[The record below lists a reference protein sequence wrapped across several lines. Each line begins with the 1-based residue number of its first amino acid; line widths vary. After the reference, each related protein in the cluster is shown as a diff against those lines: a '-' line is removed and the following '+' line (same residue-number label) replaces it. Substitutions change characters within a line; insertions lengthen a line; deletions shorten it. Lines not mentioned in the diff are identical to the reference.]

1 MSPVEALRRP
11 LQEDLSGFVDLLR
24 RLQVPHR
31 VSEERGAQVLWVP
44 SQPLAEQV
52 RALYLSYPQG
62 AAEEQIPTPARP
74 SRPGLVVQLRV
85 SWMTTLVLLLT
96 LVVAGVTLLGDNF
109 AALRWLTFQE
119 FQIQGEYLYFQPWT
133 ASLAAGQWWR
143 LWSPALLHFGVLHLA
158 MNSLWIW
165 ELGRRVEWRQGG
177 LVLLMLVLSY
187 SLVSNIGQY
196 VWSGPSLFGGLSGVL
211 YGLLGHCWIYQKLA
225 PNPLYRLPPGV
236 VGMMLIWLLVCMTGI
251 FELVQLATIA
261 NAAHVAGLLAGCCT
275 GLLGGALARS
285 RQ

>member
-1 MSPVEALRRP
+1 MSAVLAMRLPVEQDLAAFVQL
-11 LQEDLSGFVDLLR
+11 LQ
-24 RLQVPHR
+24 RLQLPHR
-31 VSEERGAQVLWVP
+31 VTEEAGEQLLWVP
-44 SQPLAEQV
+44 DEAMAEQV
-52 RALYLSYPQG
+52 RRLFERYPQG
-62 AAEEQIPTPARP
+62 AELPAAP
-74 SRPGLVVQLRV
+74 VAAGRPGFWRTLRAAPL
-85 SWMTTLVLLLT
+85 TLVLL
-96 LVVAGVTLLGDNF
+96 AVTLLV
-109 AALRWLTFQE
+109 ALLSWGGENLAVVRWLSFMDFRVEGQ
-119 FQIQGEYLYFQPWT
+119 YLLFVPLSD
-133 ASLAAGQWWR
+133 SLAGGQWWR

-225 PNPLYRLPPGV
+225 PNPFYRLPPGV

-251 FELVQLATIA
+251 FELVQLAAIA
-261 NAAHVAGLLAGCCT
+261 NAAHVAGLLAGCGT

>member
-1 MSPVEALRRP
+1 MSAVLAMRLPVEQDLAAFVQL
-11 LQEDLSGFVDLLR
+11 LQ
-24 RLQVPHR
+24 RLQLPHR
-31 VSEERGAQVLWVP
+31 VTEEAGEQLLWVP
-44 SQPLAEQV
+44 DEAVAEQV
-52 RALYLSYPQG
+52 RGLFERYPQG
-62 AAEEQIPTPARP
+62 AELPAVP
-74 SRPGLVVQLRV
+74 VISGRPGFWRTLRAAPL
-85 SWMTTLVLLLT
+85 TLLL
-96 LVVAGVTLLGDNF
+96 LAATLLV
-109 AALRWLTFQE
+109 ALLSWGGENLAVVHWLSFMDFRVQR
-119 FQIQGEYLYFQPWT
+119 QYLLFVPLSD
-133 ASLAAGQWWR
+133 SLAAGQWWR

>member
-1 MSPVEALRRP
+1 MSAVLAMRLPVEQDLAAFVQL
-11 LQEDLSGFVDLLR
+11 LQRMQL
-24 RLQVPHR
+24 PHR
-31 VSEERGAQVLWVP
+31 VTEEAGEQLLWVP
-44 SQPLAEQV
+44 DEAVAEQV
-52 RALYLSYPQG
+52 RDLFQRYPQG
-62 AAEEQIPTPARP
+62 AELPAAPVSAARP
-74 SRPGLVVQLRV
+74 GFWRTLRAAPL
-85 SWMTTLVLLLT
+85 TLLL
-96 LVVAGVTLLGDNF
+96 LAATLLV
-109 AALRWLTFQE
+109 ALLSWGGENLAVVHWLSFMD
-119 FQIQGEYLYFQPWT
+119 FRVQGQYLLFVPLSD
-133 ASLAAGQWWR
+133 SLAAGQWWR

-165 ELGRRVEWRQGG
+165 ELGRRIEWRQGG

-225 PNPLYRLPPGV
+225 PNPFYRLPPGV

-251 FELVQLATIA
+251 FELVQLAAIA
-261 NAAHVAGLLAGCCT
+261 NAAHVAGLLAGCGT

>member
-1 MSPVEALRRP
+1 MSAVLAMRLPVEQDLAAFVQL
-11 LQEDLSGFVDLLR
+11 LQ
-24 RLQVPHR
+24 RLQLPHR
-31 VSEERGAQVLWVP
+31 VTEEAGEQLLWVTDEAV
-44 SQPLAEQV
+44 AEQV
-52 RALYLSYPQG
+52 RSLYQRYPQG
-62 AAEEQIPTPARP
+62 AELPAVP
-74 SRPGLVVQLRV
+74 VAAGRPGFWQTLRAAPL
-85 SWMTTLVLLLT
+85 TLVLL
-96 LVVAGVTLLGDNF
+96 AATLLVALLSWGGENLAVVHWLNF
-109 AALRWLTFQE
+109 MDFRV
-119 FQIQGEYLYFQPWT
+119 QGQYLLFVPLSD
-133 ASLAAGQWWR
+133 SLAAGQWWR

-165 ELGRRVEWRQGG
+165 ELGRRIEWRQGG

-225 PNPLYRLPPGV
+225 PNPFYHLPPGV

-251 FELVQLATIA
+251 FELVQLAAIA
-261 NAAHVAGLLAGCCT
+261 NAAHVAGLLAGCGT

>member
-1 MSPVEALRRP
+1 MSAVLAMRLPVEQDLAAFVQL
-11 LQEDLSGFVDLLR
+11 LQ
-24 RLQVPHR
+24 RLQLPHR
-31 VSEERGAQVLWVP
+31 VTEEAGEQLLWVP
-44 SQPLAEQV
+44 DETVAEQV
-52 RALYLSYPQG
+52 RALFQRYPQG
-62 AAEEQIPTPARP
+62 AELPAVP
-74 SRPGLVVQLRV
+74 VVSGRPGFWRTLRAAPL
-85 SWMTTLVLLLT
+85 TLVLL
-96 LVVAGVTLLGDNF
+96 AATLLV
-109 AALRWLTFQE
+109 ALLSWGGENLAVVHWLSFMD
-119 FQIQGEYLYFQPWT
+119 FRVQGQYLLFVPLSD
-133 ASLAAGQWWR
+133 SLAAGQWWR

>member
-1 MSPVEALRRP
+1 MSVVLAMRLPVEQDLAAFVQL
-11 LQEDLSGFVDLLR
+11 LQ
-24 RLQVPHR
+24 RLQLPHR
-31 VSEERGAQVLWVP
+31 VTEEAGEQLLWVP
-44 SQPLAEQV
+44 DEAVAEQV
-52 RALYLSYPQG
+52 RSLYQRYPQG
-62 AAEEQIPTPARP
+62 AELPAVP
-74 SRPGLVVQLRV
+74 VAAGRPGFWRTLRAAPL
-85 SWMTTLVLLLT
+85 TLVLL
-96 LVVAGVTLLGDNF
+96 AATLLV
-109 AALRWLTFQE
+109 ALLSWGGENLAVVHWLSFMD
-119 FQIQGEYLYFQPWT
+119 FRVQGQYLLFVPLSD
-133 ASLAAGQWWR
+133 SLAAGQWWR

-165 ELGRRVEWRQGG
+165 ELGRRIEWRQGG

-187 SLVSNIGQY
+187 SLVSNVGQY

-225 PNPLYRLPPGV
+225 PNPFYRLPPGV

-251 FELVQLATIA
+251 FELVQLAAIA
-261 NAAHVAGLLAGCCT
+261 NAAHVAGLLAGCGT

>member
-1 MSPVEALRRP
+1 MSAVLAMRLSVEQDLAAFVQL
-11 LQEDLSGFVDLLR
+11 LQ
-24 RLQVPHR
+24 RLQLPHR
-31 VSEERGAQVLWVP
+31 VTEEAGEQLLWVP
-44 SQPLAEQV
+44 DEAMAEQV
-52 RALYLSYPQG
+52 RRLFERYPQG
-62 AAEEQIPTPARP
+62 AELPAAP
-74 SRPGLVVQLRV
+74 VAAGRPGFWRTLRAAPL
-85 SWMTTLVLLLT
+85 TLVLL
-96 LVVAGVTLLGDNF
+96 AVTLLV
-109 AALRWLTFQE
+109 ALLSWGGENLAVVRWLSFMDFRVEGQ
-119 FQIQGEYLYFQPWT
+119 YLLFVPLSD
-133 ASLAAGQWWR
+133 SLAGGQWWR

-165 ELGRRVEWRQGG
+165 ELGRRIEWRQGG

-187 SLVSNIGQY
+187 SLISNIGQY
-196 VWSGPSLFGGLSGVL
+196 VWSGPGLFGGLSGVL

-251 FELVQLATIA
+251 FELVQLAAIA
-261 NAAHVAGLLAGCCT
+261 NAAHVAGLLAGCGT

>member
-1 MSPVEALRRP
+1 MSAVLAMRLPVEQDLAAFVQL
-11 LQEDLSGFVDLLR
+11 LQ
-24 RLQVPHR
+24 RLQLPHR
-31 VSEERGAQVLWVP
+31 VTEETGEQLLWVP
-44 SQPLAEQV
+44 DEAVAEQV
-52 RALYLSYPQG
+52 RALFQRYPQG
-62 AAEEQIPTPARP
+62 AELPAVP
-74 SRPGLVVQLRV
+74 VLSGRPGFWRTLRAAPL
-85 SWMTTLVLLLT
+85 TLLL
-96 LVVAGVTLLGDNF
+96 LAATLLV
-109 AALRWLTFQE
+109 ALLSWGGENLAVVHWLSFMD
-119 FQIQGEYLYFQPWT
+119 FRVQGQYLLFVPLSD
-133 ASLAAGQWWR
+133 SLAAGQWWR

-225 PNPLYRLPPGV
+225 PNPFYRLPPGV

-251 FELVQLATIA
+251 FELVQLAAIA
-261 NAAHVAGLLAGCCT
+261 NVAHVAGLLAGCGT

>member
-1 MSPVEALRRP
+1 MSAVLAMRLPVEQDLAAFVQL
-11 LQEDLSGFVDLLR
+11 LQ
-24 RLQVPHR
+24 RLQLPHR
-31 VSEERGAQVLWVP
+31 VTEEAGEQLLWVP
-44 SQPLAEQV
+44 DEAVAEQV
-52 RALYLSYPQG
+52 RGLFERYPQG
-62 AAEEQIPTPARP
+62 AELPAAP
-74 SRPGLVVQLRV
+74 VAAGRPGFWRTLRAAPL
-85 SWMTTLVLLLT
+85 TLVLL
-96 LVVAGVTLLGDNF
+96 AVTLLV
-109 AALRWLTFQE
+109 ALLSWGGENLAVVRWLSFMDFRVEGQ
-119 FQIQGEYLYFQPWT
+119 YLLFVPLSD
-133 ASLAAGQWWR
+133 SLAGGQWWR

-165 ELGRRVEWRQGG
+165 ELGRRIEWRQGG

-187 SLVSNIGQY
+187 SLISNIGQY
-196 VWSGPSLFGGLSGVL
+196 VWSGPGLFGGLSGVL

-251 FELVQLATIA
+251 FELVQLAAIA
-261 NAAHVAGLLAGCCT
+261 NAAHVAGLLAGCGT

>member
-1 MSPVEALRRP
+1 MSAVLAMRLPVEQDLAAFVQL
-11 LQEDLSGFVDLLR
+11 LQ
-24 RLQVPHR
+24 RLQLPHR
-31 VSEERGAQVLWVP
+31 VTEEAGEQLLWVP
-44 SQPLAEQV
+44 DEAMAEQV
-52 RALYLSYPQG
+52 RSLYQRYPQG
-62 AAEEQIPTPARP
+62 AELPASP
-74 SRPGLVVQLRV
+74 VAAGRPGFWRTLRAAPL
-85 SWMTTLVLLLT
+85 TLVLL
-96 LVVAGVTLLGDNF
+96 AATLLV
-109 AALRWLTFQE
+109 ALLSWGGENLAVVHWLSFMD
-119 FQIQGEYLYFQPWT
+119 FRVQGQYLLFVPLSD
-133 ASLAAGQWWR
+133 SLAAGQWWR

-165 ELGRRVEWRQGG
+165 ELGRRIEWRQGG

-187 SLVSNIGQY
+187 SLVSNVGQY

-225 PNPLYRLPPGV
+225 PNPFYRLPPGV

-251 FELVQLATIA
+251 FELVQLAAIA
-261 NAAHVAGLLAGCCT
+261 NAAHVAGLLAGCGT

>member
-1 MSPVEALRRP
+1 MSAVLAMRLPVEQDLAAFVQL
-11 LQEDLSGFVDLLR
+11 LQ
-24 RLQVPHR
+24 RLQLPHR
-31 VSEERGAQVLWVP
+31 VTEEAGEQLLWVP
-44 SQPLAEQV
+44 DEAMAEQV
-52 RALYLSYPQG
+52 RGLFERYPQG
-62 AAEEQIPTPARP
+62 AELPAAP
-74 SRPGLVVQLRV
+74 VAAGRPGFWRTLRAAPL
-85 SWMTTLVLLLT
+85 TLVLL
-96 LVVAGVTLLGDNF
+96 AVTLLV
-109 AALRWLTFQE
+109 ALLSWGGENLAVVRWLSFMDFRVEGQ
-119 FQIQGEYLYFQPWT
+119 YLLFVPLSD
-133 ASLAAGQWWR
+133 SLAGGQWWR

-165 ELGRRVEWRQGG
+165 ELGRRIEWRQGG

-187 SLVSNIGQY
+187 SLISNIGQY
-196 VWSGPSLFGGLSGVL
+196 VWSGPGLFGGLSGVL

-251 FELVQLATIA
+251 FELVQLAAIA
-261 NAAHVAGLLAGCCT
+261 NAAHVAGLLAGCGT

>member
-1 MSPVEALRRP
+1 MSAVLAMRLPVEQDLAAFVQL
-11 LQEDLSGFVDLLR
+11 LQ
-24 RLQVPHR
+24 RLQLPHR
-31 VSEERGAQVLWVP
+31 VTEEAGEQLLWVP
-44 SQPLAEQV
+44 DEAVAEQV
-52 RALYLSYPQG
+52 RALFQRYPQG
-62 AAEEQIPTPARP
+62 AELPAVP
-74 SRPGLVVQLRV
+74 VVAGRPGFWRTLRAAPL
-85 SWMTTLVLLLT
+85 TLVLL
-96 LVVAGVTLLGDNF
+96 AATLLV
-109 AALRWLTFQE
+109 ALLSWGGENLAVVHWLSFMD
-119 FQIQGEYLYFQPWT
+119 FRVQGQYLLFVPLSD
-133 ASLAAGQWWR
+133 SLAAGQWWR

-196 VWSGPSLFGGLSGVL
+196 AWSGPSLFGGLSGVL

-225 PNPLYRLPPGV
+225 PNPFYRLPPGV

-251 FELVQLATIA
+251 FELVQLAAIA
-261 NAAHVAGLLAGCCT
+261 NAAHVAGLLAGCGT